1 MEGEVPNGGAFL
13 DMTANKKA
21 KRSGKFFMEYLK
33 SALPTAYNNARQA
46 LGKEAG
52 KAEVPWEVRPSA
64 HYMMGGIKV
73 DEFGRALSYGKKKKR
88 LKR

>member
-1 MEGEVPNGGAFL
+1 
-13 DMTANKKA
+13 
-21 KRSGKFFMEYLK
+21 MEYLK

-64 HYMMGGIKV
+64 HYMMGGIRV
-73 DEFGRALSYGKKKKR
+73 DEFGRALSFVKSKKR
-88 LKR
+88 KKI